1 MKARTASRSRPGGA
15 RLGAAGIGLVL
26 AAGAACAPPPPP
38 PSPDVVARAA
48 AFRSYSSQLKVS
60 MSGPQGRGRLR
71 VLLAFRR
78 PDALRIEVP
87 GPAGARLIAVA
98 SGAELTAV
106 FPNDRAAFVG
116 RTTAED
122 MEALLGVALTP
133 PEVMDLLLGVPSPRV
148 REARVR
154 WGPVL
159 PLEVRGTLPD
169 GAKLRVVVESA
180 DQGVTLPDAAFAAPR
195 RDGYRLVDA
204 DEARELL
211 AGRRRRS

>member
-1 MKARTASRSRPGGA
+1 MTAPTASRSSPFA
-15 RLGAAGIGLVL
+15 RYGAACVVL
-26 AAGAACAPPPPP
+26 AAALNVRCAPPPPP
-38 PSPDVVARAA
+38 PSPAVVARAA
-48 AFRSYSSQLKVS
+48 AARSYSSQLKVS

-106 FPNDRAAFVG
+106 FPSDRAAFVG

-122 MEALLGVALTP
+122 MDALLGVALTP
-133 PEVMDLLLGVPSPRV
+133 AEVMDLLLGVPSPRV
-148 REARVR
+148 REPRVR

-159 PLEVRGTLPD
+159 PREVRGTLPG
-169 GAKLRVVVESA
+169 GARLRVDVESA
-180 DQGVTLPDAAFAAPR
+180 DPDVTLPDAAFAAPR
-195 RDGYRLVDA
+195 RDGYRLIDA

-211 AGRRRRS
+211 TGRRRRS